1 MPVDRPHGE
10 YQQRVGDWE
19 SIRDALQGQRVVKG
33 RRTKYLPPP
42 PGMPVSKNE
51 LLASTSKRTTE
62 DQYDFYLSFAEFP
75 EIVEPA
81 LTGFQGIIHARNPH
95 VELPPKMEYL
105 LDDATPDGDKLLVLW
120 ATVTREM
127 LSGGRIGLLAD
138 VSSNDDKVRV
148 VTYAAENVLNWQA
161 LLPREGGGAAFVVLF
176 EARQVPRETD
186 KGLPDV
192 FSTEDRKFWRE
203 LRLRGGTYQ
212 VRLWTEPDQTR
223 STQTTT
229 FPDLDVDIGAVTS
242 IQQEEPKIVP
252 VDGQEWNEVRLF
264 GKPFNQI
271 PFLSVNSLDIG
282 FEYGAIPML
291 PLVRRA
297 FSVYRLTADYR
308 RSLYQ
313 KGDPQP
319 FISGIPKDQAP
330 TKIGGEKLWV
340 FENPEAKAAY
350 LDVEGDGGIPMMR
363 QAIQDD
369 LIRFDQEGGRLLST
383 TQRPESGDALKSRLL
398 AHQVTL
404 RNVVI
409 NAGMGLERELRIM
422 AVMMGEDPDTVV
434 FLPDLDFAEPVMD
447 GQTALE
453 WAQARRQGFPVSAR
467 TLHDLAHR
475 GGVTEKT
482 FEEEKAEI
490 EEDLESLV
498 VEQEG
503 VPGEGSAQSQPK
515 DQSPFGEGA
524 AGQEEE

>member
-1 MPVDRPHGE
+1 MPT
-10 YQQRVGDWE
+10 
-19 SIRDALQGQRVVKG
+19 S
-33 RRTKYLPPP
+33 
-42 PGMPVSKNE
+42 SNE
-51 LLASTSKRTTE
+51 LLASTAKRTTE

-120 ATVTREM
+120 ATITREI

-138 VSSNDDKVRV
+138 INKDDDKVRV
-148 VTYAAENVLNWQA
+148 VTYAAENILNWQA

-176 EARQVPRETD
+176 EARQIPVRTET
-186 KGLPDV
+186 GTPDE
-192 FSTEDRKFWRE
+192 FSTEERKFWRE
-203 LRLRGGTYQ
+203 LRLRNGSYQ
-212 VRLWTEPDQTR
+212 VRLWREPEQTR
-223 STQTTT
+223 SSTSTT
-229 FPDLDVDIGAVTS
+229 FPELDVNIGAVTS
-242 IQQEEPKIVP
+242 IQQEEPEIVP
-252 VDGQEWNEVRLF
+252 VDGQEWNEVLLF
-264 GKPFNQI
+264 GKGFNQI
-271 PFLSVNSLDIG
+271 PFLSVNSLEIG
-282 FEYGAIPML
+282 FSYGAIPML
-291 PLVRRA
+291 PLTRRA
-297 FSVYRLTADYR
+297 YSVYRMTADYR

-319 FISGIPKDQAP
+319 YISGIPKDQAP
-330 TKIGGEKLWV
+330 TRIGGEKLWV

-369 LIRFDQEGGRLLST
+369 LTRFDQEGGRLLST
-383 TQRPESGDALKSRLL
+383 TLRPESGDALKSRLL

-409 NAGMGLERELRIM
+409 NAGMGMERELKMM
-422 AVMMGEDPDTVV
+422 ALMMGEDPELVIFT
-434 FLPDLDFAEPVMD
+434 PDLDFAEPVMD

-482 FEEEKAEI
+482 FDEEKEEI
-490 EEDLESLV
+490 EEDLESIAI
-498 VEQEG
+498 EQEG
-503 VPGEGSAQSQPK
+503 VPGEGSAQSQPS
-515 DQSPFGEGA
+515 DQNPLGA
-524 AGQEEE
+524 GASGKE